1 MSLLYTVNSYHVIK
15 CEAIKLTVMRLWL
28 LLVFRG
34 KLFGEKKSIRFIIYI
49 LQNFADIFYKIL
61 VYIEMAAFMSF
72 RCWYCRGA
80 ALYQLS

>member
-1 MSLLYTVNSYHVIK
+1 
-15 CEAIKLTVMRLWL
+15 MRLWL
-28 LLVFRG
+28 LFVFRG

-72 RCWYCRGA
+72 RCWCSGA
-80 ALYQLS
+80 LQRCSALPTELTSQQGAGQYVGSK